1 MKKLILIAAFA
12 AAACGNES
20 YSEPPQGAQ
29 PIGVI
34 SDSKARYYLVGEEKM
49 PNGRLHAMVL
59 MQFPGGRDGS
69 PIGYQIDCA
78 NGPRWYN
85 AEGDSLE
92 QLRARPVADDRLT
105 MKDRSEESQQV
116 AIWLCD
122 R

>member
-1 MKKLILIAAFA
+1 MRMLIVIAALA
-12 AAACGNES
+12 VAACGES

-34 SDSKARYYLVGEEKM
+34 SESKARYYLVGEEKM

-59 MQFPGGRDGS
+59 MQFPGGRDGP

-92 QLRARPVADDRLT
+92 ALRAKPVADDRLT
-105 MKDRSEESQQV
+105 MKDRAEESQQI